1 MNCAFDDCLE
11 LDRCLDEA
19 GDDWARTFALFFER
33 RKPNAD
39 AIADMALENYVEMRD
54 SVRDPVFLLGK
65 AVAFELERRY
75 PERFSPRYSL
85 VMFRDD
91 VPYAEAQRRGRIQQ
105 DILDSLTA
113 GIDDPG
119 AVDYERAGRLI
130 AERLEPLPSHAG

>member
-1 MNCAFDDCLE
+1 MNCAFEDCLE
-11 LDRCLDEA
+11 LDRCIDEA

-54 SVRDPVFLLGK
+54 SVRDPAFLLAN

-75 PERFSPRYSL
+75 PERF
-85 VMFRDD
+85 
-91 VPYAEAQRRGRIQQ
+91 RRATRWLCSATTCPTRRRSGAAASSKT
-105 DILDSLTA
+105 ILNSLTE
-113 GIDDPG
+113 GIDDAG